1 LAVCDFL
8 ILCGCFA
15 LAAWRIEP
23 AGLDFYLFYENGMLQ
38 VAIAAAVIQLTLY
51 FERMYERTLTM
62 ARVFQQVCLALGVAF
77 LLQALLAYS
86 GSPADTPRWIMIG
99 GALLVLVAFP
109 AWRVAA
115 SAVLEKALPP
125 RKVLFLGAPLGA
137 AGPVEEIAQLLKQQP
152 EIGLAP
158 VGYLGERSSAA
169 AAPCLGSMDEFD
181 SVLQECAPSRI
192 VVQREADQMPVRR
205 LLELQRLGTRVEELS
220 NLYESVAGRVSAIE
234 MSPDRL
240 IFSRDLD
247 SRRSAVAA
255 RDLYSVLASCLLLIL
270 TAPLLGLAAL
280 SIKRR
285 SPGPVFERDPR
296 VGLKG
301 APLSLFRFRQVDSAP
316 LRWICKLR
324 LGSLPR
330 LLNAARGDLA
340 LVGPAPEH
348 PAFAAVLR
356 ERIPFYGQRLSV
368 KPGLTGWAQ
377 VHRNVAEMP
386 DSIAELE
393 YDLYY
398 IKHLSPALDFYVLLL
413 QLRKWTRSAP
423 PAVGG
428 RI

>member
-1 LAVCDFL
+1 LLV
-8 ILCGCFA
+8 
-15 LAAWRIEP
+15 AWWIEQP
-23 AGLDFYLFYENGMLQ
+23 GLDFYFLYENGMLQ
-38 VAIAAAVIQLTLY
+38 VAVAAAAIQVTLY
-51 FERMYERTLTM
+51 FERMYERTLTI

-77 LLQALLAYS
+77 LLQALLAYT
-86 GSPADTPRWIMIG
+86 GSPAETPRWIMIG
-99 GALLVLVAFP
+99 GALLVLAAFP

-115 SAVLEKALPP
+115 SVVLEKAIPP

-158 VGYLGERSSAA
+158 VGYLGEKSSAA

-192 VVQREADQMPVRR
+192 VVQREANEMPVRR

-220 NLYESVAGRVSAIE
+220 SLYESAAGRVSAIE
-234 MSPDRL
+234 ISPDRM

-247 SRRSAVAA
+247 ARRGAVAA
-255 RDLYSVLASCLLLIL
+255 RDLYSILASCLLLIL
-270 TAPLLGLAAL
+270 TSPLLGLAAL
-280 SIKRR
+280 SIKRK

-296 VGLKG
+296 TGLKG
-301 APLSLFRFRQVDSAP
+301 APLSLFRFRQVHSAP
-316 LRWICKLR
+316 LKWIRKLR

-330 LLNAARGDLA
+330 LLNVARGDLA
-340 LVGPAPEH
+340 LVGPAPERLE
-348 PAFAAVLR
+348 FAAVLR

-377 VHRNVAEMP
+377 VHRNSAEMP

-398 IKHLSPALDFYVLLL
+398 IKHLSPALDFYILLL
-413 QLRKWTRSAP
+413 QWRKWTRSGPP
-423 PAVGG
+423 PAVG
-428 RI
+428 R